1 MIGLSKLMSTRKKD
15 MNDLMESSILN
26 NCDLVELK
34 KHVDE
39 VVTYLSYTVQYN
51 YLSWDELL
59 EKRALSLS

>member
-1 MIGLSKLMSTRKKD
+1 